1 MMSSEYKVYRSP
13 LEKLID
19 MDAELIIH
27 KIKNKQ
33 DLQRLTAKVN
43 ANNSYE
49 ITAVQ
54 CINDKQPTDILYHDD
69 GYNHDKLTGGKHMK
83 DV

>member
-1 MMSSEYKVYRSP
+1 MKSTKYTIYKSP
-13 LEKLID
+13 LGKLID

-54 CINDKQPTDILYHDD
+54 CINDKHPTDILYHGD
-69 GYNHDKLTGGKHMK
+69 GYNHDKLTGGKTMA